1 MNMLSRIFGNSPQVK
16 IVEKFVENYEDEIS
30 ALNKSIIYRHIK
42 KLLSEGIIHKTK
54 KVGKTQLYKLNK
66 ENAKAEMILLLE
78 KYMVSER
85 LNKILNKKTFYR
97 VYDAREIGEI
107 ET

>member
-1 MNMLSRIFGNSPQVK
+1 
-16 IVEKFVENYEDEIS
+16 
-30 ALNKSIIYRHIK
+30 IYRHIK